1 MNERKPAAA
10 PRGVPG
16 RKKMPIQTEECAMTY
31 RYRLIGLTGT
41 NGAGKGEAAA
51 YLRTRGY
58 DFVSLSD
65 VIRDELRAEGVPE
78 TRDALIAKGNA
89 LRREFGPDILARRIL
104 ARIAGPT
111 VIDSIRNPS
120 EVGFL
125 RCQDRFF
132 LLALD
137 APAAERFERV
147 GKRGRD
153 ESASTPPAFAGKEDE
168 EKSSD
173 PSAQQ
178 LHTCLALA
186 DALIINDGTL
196 EDLHR
201 RLEEIL

>member
-1 MNERKPAAA
+1 MNERKPTAASK
-10 PRGVPG
+10 GIPG
-16 RKKMPIQTEECAMTY
+16 RKARPTRTEEGFMTY
-31 RYRLIGLTGT
+31 RYRLIGLTGA

-65 VIRDELRAEGVPE
+65 VIRDELRAAGVPE
-78 TRDALIAKGNA
+78 TRDALIAGGNA
-89 LRREFGPDILARRIL
+89 LRREYGPDILARRIL
-104 ARIAGPT
+104 ARVAGPT

-132 LLALD
+132 LLALE
-137 APAAERFERV
+137 APAAVRFERV

-153 ESASTPPAFAGKEDE
+153 ESASTLLAFAAKENE

-173 PSAQQ
+173 PAAQQ
-178 LHTCLALA
+178 LHTCIALA
-186 DALIINDGTL
+186 DALIVNDGTL
-196 EDLHR
+196 EVLHR